1 MGCEARGVKDAPDE
15 AGQPVRI
22 PRPPLVRSWRDRRVI
37 AVALLAMAA
46 GFGQFGVV
54 AALGD
59 VARSFGHLS
68 HGVSLADQ
76 AGLAGTKLGIGLAVI
91 RLAALAGLPLAA
103 AADRLG
109 RRRTLIGC
117 VAVGL
122 AFTALSALSPGYWWF
137 VVIFAVGRPF
147 LSATN
152 ALASV
157 CAAEETAT
165 ANRSC
170 AVALVAAGYGLGAGL
185 TAFIHGLAHS
195 VLGFRGI
202 VALALV
208 PLVLLRFLARS
219 VEEPDRFAREVG
231 RAHLPV
237 LAAVGPEFR
246 ARLAVVALLT
256 FALSVITGPANS
268 FVFLY
273 AENVVRLSGQVT
285 SGMVAL
291 AAVAGLGG
299 LLLGRFLADRVGRR
313 PAAAG
318 SIAAMAGFG
327 VLTYSGSRPGVIVG
341 YVLGVLAAATLA
353 PAAGSF
359 VNELFPTRVRASI
372 AGWQLAAGVLG
383 ASVGLVVFGEV
394 ADVNHRFGTAAV
406 LTFLPALASL
416 ALFLLLPET
425 RGREL
430 EDLWPSG

>member
-1 MGCEARGVKDAPDE
+1 MTGA
-15 AGQPVRI
+15 VR
-22 PRPPLVRSWRDRRVI
+22 VRSWRDRRVV
-37 AVALLAMAA
+37 AVAALAMAA

-59 VARSFGHLS
+59 VARSFGRLS
-68 HGVSLADQ
+68 HGVTLADQ
-76 AGLAGTKLGIGLAVI
+76 AGLTGTKLGVGLAVI
-91 RLAALAGLPLAA
+91 RLASLAGLPLAS

-152 ALASV
+152 ALANV
-157 CAAEETAT
+157 CAAEETT
-165 ANRSC
+165 SSDRSR
-170 AVALVAAGYGLGAGL
+170 AIALVAAGYGVGAGL

-195 VLGFRGI
+195 ALGFRGI
-202 VALALV
+202 VALTLV
-208 PLVLLRFLARS
+208 PLALLPLLSRK
-219 VEEPDRFAREVG
+219 VEEPDRFAREAG
-231 RAHLPV
+231 RPHMPV
-237 LAAVGPEFR
+237 LAAVGPQFR
-246 ARLAVVALLT
+246 GRLAVVAGLT
-256 FALSVITGPANS
+256 FALSLITGPANS

-273 AENVVRLSGQVT
+273 AENVVRLSGGTT
-285 SGMVAL
+285 SAMVAL
-291 AAVAGLGG
+291 AAVTGLSG
-299 LLLGRFLADRVGRR
+299 LLLGRYLADRVGRR

-318 SIAAMAGFG
+318 SIVAMAAFG

-341 YVLGVLAAATLA
+341 YVLGVLAASTLA

-359 VNELFPTRVRASI
+359 VNELFPTQVRASI
-372 AGWQLAAGVLG
+372 AGWQIAAAVLG
-383 ASVGLVVFGEV
+383 ASTGLVLFGQV
-394 ADVNHRFGTAAV
+394 ADVNHQFGTAAI

-416 ALFLLLPET
+416 GLFLLLPET

-430 EDLWPSG
+430 EELWPSTEDDVTAKGEG

>member
-1 MGCEARGVKDAPDE
+1 MTGALR
-15 AGQPVRI
+15 
-22 PRPPLVRSWRDRRVI
+22 VRSWRDRRVV
-37 AVALLAMAA
+37 AVAVLAMSA

-68 HGVSLADQ
+68 HGVTLADQ
-76 AGLAGTKLGIGLAVI
+76 AGLTGTKLGIGLAVI
-91 RLAALAGLPLAA
+91 RLASLAGLPLAG

-117 VAVGL
+117 VAAGL
-122 AFTALSALSPGYWWF
+122 ALTALSALSPGYWWF

-152 ALASV
+152 ALANV

-165 ANRSC
+165 SDRSR

-195 VLGFRGI
+195 ALGFRGV
-202 VALALV
+202 VALTLV
-208 PLVLLRFLARS
+208 PLVLLPLLSRP
-219 VEEPDRFAREVG
+219 VEEPDRFAREGG
-231 RAHLPV
+231 RPHMPV

-246 ARLAVVALLT
+246 RRLAVVAGLT

-273 AENVVRLSGQVT
+273 AENVVHLSGGAT
-285 SGMVAL
+285 SAMVAL
-291 AAVAGLGG
+291 AALTGLSG
-299 LLLGRFLADRVGRR
+299 LLLGRFLADTLGRR

-327 VLTYSGSRPGVIVG
+327 VLTYSGSRPALVVG
-341 YVLGVLAAATLA
+341 YVLGVLAASSLA
-353 PAAGSF
+353 PAAGAF
-359 VNELFPTRVRASI
+359 VNELFPTKVRASI
-372 AGWQLAAGVLG
+372 AGWQLAAAVLG
-383 ASVGLVVFGEV
+383 ASTGLVVFGQV
-394 ADVNHRFGTAAV
+394 ADVNHRFGTAAI
-406 LTFLPALASL
+406 LTFLPALAAL
-416 ALFLLLPET
+416 GLFLLLPET

-430 EDLWPSG
+430 EDLWPAASADG

>member
-1 MGCEARGVKDAPDE
+1 
-15 AGQPVRI
+15 
-22 PRPPLVRSWRDRRVI
+22 
-37 AVALLAMAA
+37 
-46 GFGQFGVV
+46 
-54 AALGD
+54 
-59 VARSFGHLS
+59 
-68 HGVSLADQ
+68 
-76 AGLAGTKLGIGLAVI
+76 
-91 RLAALAGLPLAA
+91 
-103 AADRLG
+103 
-109 RRRTLIGC
+109 
-117 VAVGL
+117 
-122 AFTALSALSPGYWWF
+122 
-137 VVIFAVGRPF
+137 
-147 LSATN
+147 
-152 ALASV
+152 
-157 CAAEETAT
+157 
-165 ANRSC
+165 
-170 AVALVAAGYGLGAGL
+170 
-185 TAFIHGLAHS
+185 

-256 FALSVITGPANS
+256 FSLSVITGPANS

-273 AENVVRLSGQVT
+273 AENVVRLSGQDT
-285 SGMVAL
+285 SAMVAV

-299 LLLGRFLADRVGRR
+299 LLLGRYLADRIGRR

-327 VLTYSGSRPGVIVG
+327 VLTYSGSRLGVIVG

-416 ALFLLLPET
+416 LLFLLLPET

-430 EDLWPSG
+430 EEVWPSG